1 MLHKYTNFFEPP
13 VYFTSLDAGSTKN
26 QRRFTAH
33 RTTAANYLYLNLAPL
48 SRCKAMTPQRSQIRH
63 LSEYNFPG
71 MTHKAPPVG
80 PSCQQEERLIHPG
93 ISRDVISQRR
103 SWRLWGNIWPAAPHD
118 TRCKNRN
125 MHALNQ
131 MELSLYSFYSFFHLL
146 PLIMSIPWCRTQ
158 HARVQWLLIVSVWF
172 NWFLSRA
179 TRCDLSSSAPFF
191 LFLRLCRFS
200 RRQLLMIRLAKSVI
214 HLGQGHPP
222 LRNKHVCVWACVC
235 SRSTASNYKWIT
247 LLSHSAPPHPS
258 PGAQLTHKRTH
269 IVYTQCVPHNNKP
282 QSKEPGSIP
291 WGSSL
296 RICLCVCAGIYFR
309 KN

>member
-26 QRRFTAH
+26 RRRFTAH

-63 LSEYNFPG
+63 LFEFNFPG

-103 SWRLWGNIWPAAPHD
+103 SWRLWGNIWSAAPHD

-131 MELSLYSFYSFFHLL
+131 MELSLYSFYSFFL
-146 PLIMSIPWCRTQ
+146 PLTPNNVFSMMSNAAC
-158 HARVQWLLIVSVWF
+158 
-172 NWFLSRA
+172 
-179 TRCDLSSSAPFF
+179 SSAVTPHC
-191 LFLRLCRFS
+191 LSLVQLISLSGHTLWSLLLR
-200 RRQLLMIRLAKSVI
+200 A
-214 HLGQGHPP
+214 
-222 LRNKHVCVWACVC
+222 
-235 SRSTASNYKWIT
+235 
-247 LLSHSAPPHPS
+247 LLS
-258 PGAQLTHKRTH
+258 
-269 IVYTQCVPHNNKP
+269 VPL
-282 QSKEPGSIP
+282 
-291 WGSSL
+291 SL
-296 RICLCVCAGIYFR
+296 PL
-309 KN
+309 